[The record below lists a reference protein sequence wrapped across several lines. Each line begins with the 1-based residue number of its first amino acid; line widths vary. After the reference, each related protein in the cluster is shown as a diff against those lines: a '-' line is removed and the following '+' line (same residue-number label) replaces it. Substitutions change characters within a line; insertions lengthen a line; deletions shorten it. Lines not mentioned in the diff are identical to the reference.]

1 MLFTAV
7 MFFMKFIDIEALKS
21 TSEVLPEA
29 IPRSF
34 KCTHVQTKLARL
46 QKNCCTNNK
55 NQRIGN
61 NQKSSTKFER

>member
-34 KCTHVQTKLARL
+34 KCTHVQAKLARL
-46 QKNCCTNNK
+46 QKK
-55 NQRIGN
+55 LLYQQ
-61 NQKSSTKFER
+61 QKSKDR